1 MDIWYTWI
9 HRQSK
14 FFHQLSKV
22 IWTFFICHFFY
33 SLEGDILNA
42 GGGGG
47 YRYFIQLR
55 ASLFRAHENLVQHPS
70 NILSITILVNLPI
83 YIIVTQW

>member
-1 MDIWYTWI
+1 MEIGYTWI
-9 HRQSK
+9 YRQGKICHQFSK
-14 FFHQLSKV
+14 LIWTSFIGHFFHPLG
-22 IWTFFICHFFY
+22 
-33 SLEGDILNA
+33 GDIVNA

-55 ASLFRAHENLVQHPS
+55 AFLFRAHENLVQHPS